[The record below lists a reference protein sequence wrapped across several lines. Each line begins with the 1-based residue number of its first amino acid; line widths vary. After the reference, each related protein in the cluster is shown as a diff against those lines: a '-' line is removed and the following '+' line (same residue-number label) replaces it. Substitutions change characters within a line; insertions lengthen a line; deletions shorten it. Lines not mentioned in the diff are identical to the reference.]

1 MLILKSRRLIGY
13 IKFLMNAKTSYQSI
27 GDLTGLTLFKRLE
40 GGAVYTQESNGKY
53 CVVID
58 ESSIASLLPPEELDD
73 MEFFRGLEFNSEQ
86 ERLDYLSGR
95 FDERLSLKDENG

>member
-1 MLILKSRRLIGY
+1 
-13 IKFLMNAKTSYQSI
+13 MNNKTANQSI
-27 GDLTGLTLFKRLE
+27 DDLAGLTLFQRFE

-73 MEFFRGLEFNSEQ
+73 MELIKVLEFNTEQ
-86 ERLDYLSGR
+86 ERSAYLLTR
-95 FDERLSLKDENG
+95 FDKGL

>member
-1 MLILKSRRLIGY
+1 
-13 IKFLMNAKTSYQSI
+13 MNAKAAYPSI
-27 GDLTGLTLFKRLE
+27 DDLAGLTLFKRFE

-73 MEFFRGLEFNSEQ
+73 IELIKVLEFTNEKD
-86 ERLDYLSGR
+86 RLVYLVSRFCSGV
-95 FDERLSLKDENG
+95 

>member
-1 MLILKSRRLIGY
+1 
-13 IKFLMNAKTSYQSI
+13 MNNKTANQSI
-27 GDLTGLTLFKRLE
+27 DDLAGLTLFKRFE

-73 MEFFRGLEFNSEQ
+73 MDLIKVLEFNTEQ
-86 ERLDYLSGR
+86 ERLVYLTAKFGKNR
-95 FDERLSLKDENG
+95 

>member
-1 MLILKSRRLIGY
+1 MSNKNT
-13 IKFLMNAKTSYQSI
+13 FQSI
-27 GDLTGLTLFKRLE
+27 DDIAGLTLFKRFE

-73 MEFFRGLEFNSEQ
+73 MDLIKVFEFNTEQ
-86 ERLDYLSGR
+86 ERLAYLASKSR
-95 FDERLSLKDENG
+95 N

>member
-1 MLILKSRRLIGY
+1 
-13 IKFLMNAKTSYQSI
+13 MNAKAAYPSI
-27 GDLTGLTLFKRLE
+27 DDLAGLTLFQRFE

-73 MEFFRGLEFNSEQ
+73 MELIKVLEFNTEQ
-86 ERLDYLSGR
+86 ERSAYLLTR
-95 FDERLSLKDENG
+95 FDKGP

>member
-1 MLILKSRRLIGY
+1 MS
-13 IKFLMNAKTSYQSI
+13 NKTAFQSI
-27 GDLTGLTLFKRLE
+27 DDIAGLTLFKRFE

-73 MEFFRGLEFNSEQ
+73 MDLIKVLEFDTEQ
-86 ERLDYLSGR
+86 ERLKYLNSR
-95 FDERLSLKDENG
+95 FGGYK